1 MKLRELNIENPLRV
15 ELTLKNIRVFRERAK
30 KRLTVL
36 RPALATTL
44 LLVATIGCA
53 RDLAIVGASVYA
65 SPDAARLAD
74 AAIVVRDGRIERV
87 GPVRDVPIPDGTPM
101 IDGRGTTVVA
111 GFWNSHIHLIRPDVL
126 DAASQPAATLE
137 AALQRMLT
145 RWGFTAAF
153 EVVGIPGNA
162 IALRQRI
169 ERGELR
175 GPLLLTT
182 DAPFYPQN
190 GTPIYVRKLY
200 ADNRWPSAEAA
211 TPEHARQRA
220 RAQLAAGADGVKL
233 FTGAIVGGPA
243 DVLPMDSA
251 VAEVVVAEAKARG
264 KPAFAH
270 PSDVRGIE
278 IALAA
283 GVDILAH
290 TTPADGPWPT
300 SLVNKLKARGVA
312 LIPTLKLFEVELANL
327 GVPGDVSLRFARNAA
342 QQLRSLANAGGTIL
356 FGTDVGYIEDADTT
370 RELQLMA
377 EAGLDWREILAS
389 LTTAP
394 AARYGFAASKGRV
407 AAGMD
412 GDLVVLGS
420 DPQRDPAAFADVRAT
435 IRGGVVLYRA
445 R

>member
-1 MKLRELNIENPLRV
+1 MQLRV
-15 ELTLKNIRVFRERAK
+15 VLTLKNTRVFRDRAK

-36 RPALATTL
+36 RSALATTL

-53 RDLAIVGASVYA
+53 RDLAIVGASVYG
-65 SPDAARLAD
+65 SPDAARLTD
-74 AAIVVRDGRIERV
+74 ATIVVRDGRIERV
-87 GPVRDVPIPDGTPM
+87 GPVRDVPVPDGMPM

-111 GFWNSHIHLIRPDVL
+111 GFWNSHIHLLRPDVL

-145 RWGFTAAF
+145 RWGFTAVF
-153 EVVGIPGNA
+153 EIAGIPGNA

-182 DAPFYPQN
+182 DAPFYPRD

-211 TPEHARQRA
+211 TPEDARQRA

-233 FTGAIVGGPA
+233 FTGAIVGGPT
-243 DVLPMDSA
+243 DVLPMDIA
-251 VAEVVVAEAKARG
+251 VAEVIVAEAKARS

-290 TTPADGPWPT
+290 ATPADGPWLT
-300 SLVNKLKARGVA
+300 SLANRLKAGGVA
-312 LIPTLKLFEVELANL
+312 LIPTLKLFEVELASL
-327 GVPGDVSLRFARNAA
+327 GVPDEVRVRFARNAA
-342 QQLRSLANAGGTIL
+342 QQVRSFASAGGTIL

-377 EAGLDWREILAS
+377 EAGLGWREILAS

-394 AARYGFAASKGRV
+394 AARYGFAASKGRI
-407 AAGMD
+407 ATGMD
-412 GDLVVLGS
+412 GDVVVLGR
-420 DPQRDPAAFADVRAT
+420 DPQQDPAAFADVRAT

>member
-1 MKLRELNIENPLRV
+1 MQLRV
-15 ELTLKNIRVFRERAK
+15 VLTLKNTRVFRDRAK

-36 RPALATTL
+36 RSALATTL

-53 RDLAIVGASVYA
+53 RDLAIVGASVYG
-65 SPDAARLAD
+65 SPDAARLTD
-74 AAIVVRDGRIERV
+74 ATIVVRDGRIERV
-87 GPVRDVPIPDGTPM
+87 GPVRDVPVPDGMPM

-111 GFWNSHIHLIRPDVL
+111 GFWNSHIHLLRPDVL

-145 RWGFTAAF
+145 RWGFTAVF
-153 EVVGIPGNA
+153 EIAGIPGNA

-182 DAPFYPQN
+182 DAPFYPRD

-211 TPEHARQRA
+211 TPEDARQRA

-233 FTGAIVGGPA
+233 FTGAIVGGPT
-243 DVLPMDSA
+243 DVLPMDIA
-251 VAEVVVAEAKARG
+251 VAEVIVAEAKARS

-290 TTPADGPWPT
+290 ATPADGPWLT
-300 SLVNKLKARGVA
+300 SLANRLKAGGVA
-312 LIPTLKLFEVELANL
+312 LIPTLKLFEVELASL
-327 GVPGDVSLRFARNAA
+327 GVPDEVRVRFARNAA
-342 QQLRSLANAGGTIL
+342 QQVRSFASAGGTIL

-377 EAGLDWREILAS
+377 EAGLGWREILAS

-394 AARYGFAASKGRV
+394 AARYGFAASKGRI
-407 AAGMD
+407 ATGMD
-412 GDLVVLGS
+412 GDLVVLGR
-420 DPQRDPAAFADVRAT
+420 DPQQDPAAFADVRAT